1 MDIRHTA
8 AKRRSGAQTCQAGTR
23 KVPELVSRMA
33 SLTPADLGAP

>member
-1 MDIRHTA
+1 MRLRNGDPGRKLA
-8 AKRRSGAQTCQAGTR
+8 EAGTH